1 MKSFPDSNVSTG
13 PVNAWHTEHV
23 YFGKLL
29 RLLRRELDVFHLG
42 ERPRYES
49 DAGHHHLPARI
60 SDRYHHPREDEAFR
74 RLAKHCPDM
83 ELPLAR
89 LHQEH
94 RVIANTGE
102 KALLQINAILEDV
115 VVSREEVEM
124 ALATYLVY
132 YENHI
137 AKEEGDILARAAKNL
152 TAADWNAVRDAAPA
166 GHDPV
171 FGDRPEQRYEELRR
185 HIGLEEAT

>member
-1 MKSFPDSNVSTG
+1 MQDIITN
-13 PVNAWHTEHV
+13 
-23 YFGKLL
+23 L
-29 RLLRRELDVFHLG
+29 REF
-42 ERPRYES
+42 
-49 DAGHHHLPARI
+49 

-83 ELPLAR
+83 ESPLAR

-102 KALLQINAILEDV
+102 KVLLQINAILEDV

-137 AKEEGDILARAAKNL
+137 AKEEGDILARAARAPHGRGLECRPRCRARGARSRSSATGRSSVTRNC
-152 TAADWNAVRDAAPA
+152 AATSGWKKPPSPAPRRLDAYRCPSTPGHPGARCAGVDLSQPMAVR
-166 GHDPV
+166 G
-171 FGDRPEQRYEELRR
+171 
-185 HIGLEEAT
+185 